1 MDQYFNRIDQNSKAE
16 SKYPPRIRFMLR
28 DLIELRRNDWVPR
41 KLVNTEGP
49 VPMQQLR
56 PDDDVIHSPFASR
69 NQRDQRNTDR
79 DNDSWMSKMQI
90 IQPNVNH
97 NHSPLI
103 MNNMNMYYM
112 NQTYNSPVGGNYNNR
127 DYRDGGNNTP
137 GSGNSNG
144 PGNMNHGSGGSGG
157 GYRHNNNLRNNQ
169 SHGGSGNHGK
179 SLASP
184 VEIHSSGIHIARVHL
199 FQFPFSLSCS
209 IRWRFESIQQAQ
221 Q

>member
-1 MDQYFNRIDQNSKAE
+1 MDQYFKRIEQNSKAE

-41 KLVNTEGP
+41 KLVNAEGP

-90 IQPNVNH
+90 IQPNANH
-97 NHSPLI
+97 SHSPLI
-103 MNNMNMYYM
+103 MNNMYYM
-112 NQTYNSPVGGNYNNR
+112 NQSYNSPVGGNYNNR
-127 DYRDGGNNTP
+127 DYRDGGNNTS

-144 PGNMNHGSGGSGG
+144 PGNMNHGGGAGSGG

-169 SHGGSGNHGK
+169 THGGSGNHSK
-179 SLASP
+179 S
-184 VEIHSSGIHIARVHL
+184 I
-199 FQFPFSLSCS
+199 
-209 IRWRFESIQQAQ
+209 
-221 Q
+221 